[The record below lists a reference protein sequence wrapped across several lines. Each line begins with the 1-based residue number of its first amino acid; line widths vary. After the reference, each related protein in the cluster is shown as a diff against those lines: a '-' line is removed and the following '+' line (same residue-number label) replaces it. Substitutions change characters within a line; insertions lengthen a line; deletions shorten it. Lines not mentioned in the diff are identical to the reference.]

1 MRTDREISRRMRE
14 MLTQDKTVIKDGF
27 ISAMKG
33 DLGKLLDAYFALS
46 SPICVSIEQGESGT
60 DFDVAITFA
69 ASDIRR
75 FDTTM
80 DVKRY

>member
-1 MRTDREISRRMRE
+1 MRADREISKRMRE
-14 MLTQDKTVIKDGF
+14 MLTQDKIEIKDGF

-33 DLGKLLDAYFALS
+33 DLGKVLDAYFALA
-46 SPICVSIEQGESGT
+46 SPIGVSIERGENGEI
-60 DFDVAITFA
+60 FDVAITFV

-80 DVKRY
+80 DIKRY

>member
-1 MRTDREISRRMRE
+1 MRADREISKRMRE
-14 MLTQDKTVIKDGF
+14 MLTQDKIVIKDGF

-33 DLGKLLDAYFALS
+33 DLGKVLDAYFALA
-46 SPICVSIEQGESGT
+46 SPIGVSIERDENG
-60 DFDVAITFA
+60 DIFDVAITFT

-80 DVKRY
+80 DIKRY

>member
-1 MRTDREISRRMRE
+1 MRADREISKRMRE
-14 MLTQDKTVIKDGF
+14 MLTQDKIVIKDGF

-33 DLGKLLDAYFALS
+33 DLGKVLDAYFALA
-46 SPICVSIEQGESGT
+46 SPIGVSIERGENGEI
-60 DFDVAITFA
+60 FDVAITFA

-80 DVKRY
+80 DIKRY